1 MPFTATLRCDMP
13 VTHPKVV
20 DLQTG
25 AFIGFDLTLQ
35 PDETLEIYRSTSDR
49 LACTLTRAGVTE
61 NIFAKLDED
70 STLTELQPGD
80 NMLSMQRRERLRLP
94 AGIRQLLPDGGGH
107 PARTVMRIDVLDA
120 DTLAR
125 VGWVDVWVSFYWDS
139 PYYSEGS
146 FTLEVRP
153 TAENLQLLQEGRWLV
168 RSDESPRIP
177 MRICARAN
185 QNEDANLVVSGY
197 PATWLLTKRV
207 SAVSVK
213 NQNAEAAMR
222 SLVSAAKPWPRL
234 ALGTE
239 YGFDTTFEKQT
250 SGGSIFDYCKTIG
263 QACDLGFRV
272 ILDGKGAEKKLL
284 FECFRPTFDP
294 NHRYSPQWGN
304 LLNAGWSFADTDY
317 ANVALVQGAGE
328 GDERATVWVGDV
340 NATGADRREM
350 YIDARDIQPDED
362 KNETNTSQSYLEKL
376 ADRGGEKLLSQLRTG
391 SIEFDV
397 DDDTLQVGDVLSAS
411 LPQLGYTAMV
421 RVADIITQSEDSG
434 TTRTI
439 RLGTPTWHKT

>member
-1 MPFTATLRCDMP
+1 M
-13 VTHPKVV
+13 
-20 DLQTG
+20 
-25 AFIGFDLTLQ
+25 
-35 PDETLEIYRSTSDR
+35 R
-49 LACTLTRAGVTE
+49 L
-61 NIFAKLDED
+61 
-70 STLTELQPGD
+70 
-80 NMLSMQRRERLRLP
+80 
-94 AGIRQLLPDGGGH
+94 
-107 PARTVMRIDVLDA
+107 DVLDA

-125 VGWVDVWVSFYWDS
+125 VGWVKVWHSLYWDS

-168 RSDESPRIP
+168 RSDENPRIP
-177 MRICARAN
+177 MRICSRTN
-185 QNEDANLVVSGY
+185 QNEDSNLVVSGY

-207 SAVSVK
+207 SAVSIK

-234 ALGTE
+234 ELGTE
-239 YGFDTTFEKQT
+239 YGFDTVFAKQT
-250 SGGSIFDYCKTIG
+250 SGGTVFDYCQTIG
-263 QACDLGFRV
+263 QACDLGFRIV
-272 ILDGKGAEKKLL
+272 LDGKGSSKRLL

-294 NHRYSPQWGN
+294 NRRYSPQWGN

-328 GDERATVWVGDV
+328 GSSRATVWVGDV
-340 NATGADRREM
+340 NATGSDRREM
-350 YIDARDIQPDED
+350 YIDARDVQPED
-362 KNETNTSQSYLEKL
+362 GETSTSQSYLEKL
-376 ADRGGEKLLSQLRTG
+376 ADRGGEKLLAQLRTG

>member
-1 MPFTATLRCDMP
+1 
-13 VTHPKVV
+13 
-20 DLQTG
+20 
-25 AFIGFDLTLQ
+25 
-35 PDETLEIYRSTSDR
+35 
-49 LACTLTRAGVTE
+49 
-61 NIFAKLDED
+61 
-70 STLTELQPGD
+70 
-80 NMLSMQRRERLRLP
+80 
-94 AGIRQLLPDGGGH
+94 
-107 PARTVMRIDVLDA
+107 MRIDVLDA
-120 DTLAR
+120 ETLAR

-177 MRICARAN
+177 MRICSRAN

-207 SAVSVK
+207 SAVSIK

-222 SLVSAAKPWPRL
+222 NLVEAAKPWPRL
-234 ALGTE
+234 ELGAK

-250 SGGSIFDYCKTIG
+250 SGGTVFDYCQTIG
-263 QACDLGFRV
+263 QACDLGFRIV
-272 ILDGKGAEKKLL
+272 LDGKGSKKKLL

-294 NHRYSPQWGN
+294 NRRYSPQWGN

-340 NATGADRREM
+340 SATGSDRREM
-350 YIDARDIQPDED
+350 YIDARDVQPDEE
-362 KNETNTSQSYLEKL
+362 KGETSKSQAYLERL
-376 ADRGGEKLLSQLRTG
+376 MARGTNKLLEQLRTG
-391 SIEFDV
+391 SIELTIDAEG
-397 DDDTLQVGDVLSAS
+397 LSPGDVAYCTI
-411 LPQLGYTAMV
+411 PELGYKATV
-421 RVADIITQSEDSG
+421 RVADVITQSQSDS
-434 TTRTI
+434 TTRTA
-439 RLGTPTWHKT
+439 RLGTPVWRKL

>member
-1 MPFTATLRCDMP
+1 M
-13 VTHPKVV
+13 
-20 DLQTG
+20 
-25 AFIGFDLTLQ
+25 
-35 PDETLEIYRSTSDR
+35 R
-49 LACTLTRAGVTE
+49 L
-61 NIFAKLDED
+61 
-70 STLTELQPGD
+70 
-80 NMLSMQRRERLRLP
+80 
-94 AGIRQLLPDGGGH
+94 
-107 PARTVMRIDVLDA
+107 DVLEA
-120 DTLAR
+120 DTLVR
-125 VGWVDVWVSFYWDS
+125 VGWVDVWVSLYWDS

-168 RSDESPRIP
+168 RSDENPRIP
-177 MRICARAN
+177 MRICSRAN

-207 SAVSVK
+207 SATTIK
-213 NQNAEAAMR
+213 GQNAEQAMR
-222 SLVSAAKPWPRL
+222 SLVAAAKPWPRL
-234 ALGTE
+234 ELGTE
-239 YGFDTTFEKQT
+239 YGFDTVFAKQT
-250 SGGSIFDYCKTIG
+250 SGGTVFDYCQTIG

-294 NHRYSPQWGN
+294 NNRFAPQWGN

-328 GDERATVWVGDV
+328 GDARATVWVGNVD
-340 NATGADRREM
+340 ATGSARREM

-362 KNETNTSQSYLEKL
+362 NKETTTSQTYLQKL
-376 ADRGGEKLLSQLRTG
+376 ADRGGEKLLAQLRTG